1 MDDHIDDFDRDLRNA
16 FQRRPLPAAPDGLV
30 EQLSD
35 LPPRRVRPG
44 LAGIRV
50 LLAAAS
56 LFAVIAIAV
65 VIHGSGAPLIGS
77 GPPSSSSP
85 AILSPSVGP
94 SESAAPS
101 PSSQPSI
108 GPSVSPPPTP
118 SVAPTPT
125 VAPTA
130 APAANVGPVGLID
143 ANHGWAVAD
152 QRLVLTSDGG
162 ATWYD
167 RTPPALHDG
176 TTPANLLNA
185 EFLDPEHGWVAV
197 AEPFKLSTDP
207 GFGRVDVWRTSD
219 GGLTWSR
226 VELPKAVL
234 HNQGDTLGDVAFD
247 FLDASHGYASI
258 TGGTANAAH
267 DTDLYWT
274 ADGGRTWTAD
284 RPSGSGSDG
293 VEGIVAFASQ
303 DVGVIAGG
311 PIGSGISST
320 HDAGKTWTSAK
331 LSAPAGMSGAVRSFG
346 QPVFFDASSG
356 LVPVR
361 FQADT
366 GNVTRIYRTT
376 DGGATWSF
384 LSHMPGTG
392 GLDVSILDQQTWI
405 ATDGSD
411 VVHTTNGGAGWT
423 HVTTQ
428 TPIVGLQS
436 GLQAVQFIDLNR
448 GWTQWTDPQGN
459 SHLAATTD
467 GGQTWQPL
475 AP

>member
-1 MDDHIDDFDRDLRNA
+1 MSDHTDDDFDRDLRTA
-16 FQRRPLPAAPDGLV
+16 FHRRQLPAAPDALV
-30 EQLSD
+30 EQLHA
-35 LPPRRVRPG
+35 LPPRARPAVAGVRLVAG
-44 LAGIRV
+44 LAAV
-50 LLAAAS
+50 L
-56 LFAVIAIAV
+56 V
-65 VIHGSGAPLIGS
+65 VLVVATIFLTGG
-77 GPPSSSSP
+77 
-85 AILSPSVGP
+85 SPSVLPVGSP
-94 SESAAPS
+94 GSSLQAVVSPSAAPS
-101 PSSQPSI
+101 PSGEPSSE
-108 GPSVSPPPTP
+108 PSASPVPSPSSEPSRTPPPAT
-118 SVAPTPT
+118 AP
-125 VAPTA
+125 
-130 APAANVGPVGLID
+130 PAANVGPAGLID
-143 ANHGWAVAD
+143 ASHGWAVAD

-234 HNQGDTLGDVAFD
+234 HNQGDTMGDVAFD

-411 VVHTTNGGAGWT
+411 VVHTTNRGAGWT